1 MVKKL
6 VKTNL
11 SDQTFDC
18 IQEEILK
25 GTWKPG
31 EKLPSETELA
41 ASLGVS
47 RMTLRSAIQRCC
59 AIGLTETRVGEGTFV
74 RDFNLRS
81 YFSELYRLNL
91 LGKSP
96 NEINDLRNIIQIGAV
111 RLALEKTI
119 SDADIQAL
127 EELNR
132 QMEEA
137 AGQNDMEAFHTADAL
152 FHLTIC
158 TLCKNELMYLIYD
171 AVEAVID
178 EQARQ
183 NVRRSFEEN
192 ASSYERVLDHHR
204 ELLDSIRSRDIDR
217 FIKAIMDA
225 RHRSYSYYS
234 KP

>member
-137 AGQNDMEAFHTADAL
+137 AGQNDMEAFHTADAQ

-158 TLCKNELMYLIYD
+158 TLCKNEPMYLIYD

-192 ASSYERVLDHHR
+192 ASSYERVLGHHR

>member
-137 AGQNDMEAFHTADAL
+137 AGQNDMEAFHTADAQ

-192 ASSYERVLDHHR
+192 ASSYERVLGHHR

-217 FIKAIMDA
+217 FIKAVMDA

>member
-111 RLALEKTI
+111 RLALESSI
-119 SDADIQAL
+119 SDSDIQAL

-132 QMEEA
+132 RMEEA
-137 AGQNDMEAFHTADAL
+137 AVQNDMEAFHAADAQ

-178 EQARQ
+178 EVIRQ

-192 ASSYERVLDHHR
+192 ASSYEQVLSHHR

-217 FIKAIMDA
+217 FIEATMDA

>member
-25 GTWKPG
+25 GTWRPG

-137 AGQNDMEAFHTADAL
+137 AGQNDMEAFHTADAQ

-192 ASSYERVLDHHR
+192 ASSYERVLGHHR

>member
-137 AGQNDMEAFHTADAL
+137 AGQNDMEAFHTADAQ

>member
-137 AGQNDMEAFHTADAL
+137 AGQNDMEAFHTADAQ

-192 ASSYERVLDHHR
+192 ASSYELVLGHHR

>member
-111 RLALEKTI
+111 RLALETTI

-137 AGQNDMEAFHTADAL
+137 AGQNDMEAFHTADAQ

-192 ASSYERVLDHHR
+192 ASSYELVLGHHR

>member
-47 RMTLRSAIQRCC
+47 RITLRSAIQRCC

-137 AGQNDMEAFHTADAL
+137 AGQNDMEAFHTADAQ

-192 ASSYERVLDHHR
+192 ASSYERVLGHHR

>member
-137 AGQNDMEAFHTADAL
+137 AGQNDMEAFHTADAQ

-192 ASSYERVLDHHR
+192 ASSYERVLGHHR
-204 ELLDSIRSRDIDR
+204 ELLYSIRSRDIDR

>member
-137 AGQNDMEAFHTADAL
+137 AGQNDMEAFHTADAQ

-192 ASSYERVLDHHR
+192 ASSYERVLGHHR

>member
-137 AGQNDMEAFHTADAL
+137 AGQNDMEAFHTADAQ

-183 NVRRSFEEN
+183 NVRRSF
-192 ASSYERVLDHHR
+192 
-204 ELLDSIRSRDIDR
+204 
-217 FIKAIMDA
+217 
-225 RHRSYSYYS
+225 
-234 KP
+234 